1 VGDNLISGLA
11 GFAVSG
17 LLAIALWWLNSRT
30 ELKKTRLQI
39 DAQADQTRLQID
51 AQTDQ
56 TRYPD
61 LVRAAGDFAAEMRRL
76 NKVHQWHMESSGD
89 RPADDT
95 EYHQG
100 QDVRRDEPTAEVRL
114 LTLEFFADD
123 ALRAAAET
131 WLEAFYVA
139 WYDKAQGARPEGA
152 RPEGAKDP
160 YELLEDAEGHYVAE
174 VRRAL
179 KVAAP
184 VRG

>member
-1 VGDNLISGLA
+1 MGDNLISGLA

-39 DAQADQTRLQID
+39 DAQA
-51 AQTDQ
+51 DQ

-139 WYDKAQGARPEGA
+139 WYDKAQGARQ
-152 RPEGAKDP
+152 EGAKGP
-160 YELLEDAEGHYVAE
+160 YELLEDAEGQYVAE

-179 KVAAP
+179 KVVGQ